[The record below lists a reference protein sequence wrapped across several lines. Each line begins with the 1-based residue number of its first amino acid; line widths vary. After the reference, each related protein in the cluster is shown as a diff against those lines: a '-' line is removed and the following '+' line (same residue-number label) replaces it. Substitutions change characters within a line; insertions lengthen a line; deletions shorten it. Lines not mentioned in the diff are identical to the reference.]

1 MLLYMNRLYLKGDC
15 QLVNED
21 VAFHREKPVAIIV
34 SHFRQPKVTEQ
45 DGIGTLAKASS
56 SP

>member
-1 MLLYMNRLYLKGDC
+1 MNRLYLKGDC